1 MTFEKIAKLPRRS
14 RSKYLNAP
22 ADAGVDAR
30 STGGRL
36 YRDTVLGLLEPL
48 GGEAASTRAQV
59 TARVLGRLTVELARL
74 ESIEADGPLEAM
86 AALSKYVDLAARMA
100 RTLRAFD
107 RLIAIEPH
115 TKQRDADPVRSHI
128 EKNYGPVAVI

>member
-1 MTFEKIAKLPRRS
+1 M
-14 RSKYLNAP
+14 
-22 ADAGVDAR
+22 
-30 STGGRL
+30 
-36 YRDTVLGLLEPL
+36 YRDVVMGLLEPL

-107 RLIAIEPH
+107 RLIAVEPQ
-115 TKQRDADPVRSHI
+115 TKQRDNDPVKEHLNRKR
-128 EKNYGPVAVI
+128 EAALVA